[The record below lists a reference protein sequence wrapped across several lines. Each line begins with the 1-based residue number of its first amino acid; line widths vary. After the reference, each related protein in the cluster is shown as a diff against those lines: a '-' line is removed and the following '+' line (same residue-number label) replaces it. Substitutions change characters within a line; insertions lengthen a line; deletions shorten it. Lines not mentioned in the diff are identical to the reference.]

1 MLALIPARGGS
12 KGVPRKN
19 VRPLAGRPAI
29 AWAIDACL
37 KARHIDRVVVT
48 TEDEEIAA
56 AARAA
61 GADVP
66 FLRPAE
72 LATDTCPQGYAC
84 LHALDAL
91 AAQEGAPR
99 DEFVLVQATSPLIV
113 PADIDGAVELFR
125 NRDAFAVVSVRPLET
140 PVEAACEIDSDG
152 HFVSVLRDRYGVDF
166 RAGRRQEFG
175 KRYAICGA
183 VTVLRVA
190 PMRDDVNYYW
200 GDHRSMAYALPD
212 DRGVDIDT
220 PLDFDLAELL
230 LNRRQSALSRG
241 DL

>member
-19 VRPLAGRPAI
+19 IRPLAGRPAI

-37 KARHIDRVVVT
+37 RARHIDRVVVS

-66 FLRPAE
+66 FMRPAE
-72 LATDTCPQGYAC
+72 LATDTVPQGHAC

-91 AAQEGAPR
+91 AALEARVR
-99 DEFVLVQATSPLIV
+99 DSFVLVQATSPLIA
-113 PADIDGAVELFR
+113 PGDIDGAIDMFQQ
-125 NRDAFAVVSVRPLET
+125 RDAFAVVSVRPLET
-140 PVEAACEIDSDG
+140 PVEAACEIAPDG

-166 RAGRRQEFG
+166 RAARRQEFG

-190 PMRDDVNYYW
+190 PMRADVNYYW
-200 GDHRSMAYALPD
+200 GDGRSLAFPLPA

-220 PLDFDLAELL
+220 QIDFDLAELL
-230 LNRRQSALSRG
+230 LNRRLAANTTGGR
-241 DL
+241 